1 LNENPAE
8 HIDATELARMA
19 QRSRSHPESAP
30 DAADLHPH
38 LGVCATCRDEYEGL
52 VILNNRLS
60 HMRSAGPVLR
70 RGDCPGPGVWREIAA
85 GLTSSDQT
93 LIHIEHASC
102 CEACGPLLRKA
113 VSEMADLKGEI
124 TDAEQ
129 KRILSLESASVE
141 WQRKLAHRIASM
153 PDAESD
159 RELMA
164 SRSKSW
170 WRYWVTVP
178 RLVFVG
184 GTLAVAVAV
193 GSWIEVQ
200 RHQAPAAERLLA
212 RAYTEKRTLELRIA
226 GADYAPLRVSLGP
239 VASFTSRPPALLKAE
254 ALIGSQL
261 QSHPADPAW
270 LEAKAQADLLEGKYD
285 AAVESLR
292 RGLEIE
298 PNTPVLL
305 VDLATAYFQRALQ
318 EDRKEDLGAAYET
331 LSQALKLRPD
341 DPVALFNRAI
351 VAEHQFLYLQARDDW
366 EHYLRVDSG
375 SEWAE
380 EARNR
385 ADAVREKLKQHESKA
400 VPLLSPEQ
408 FVASARHNDAASGID
423 DRIDEYLN
431 QAVRS
436 WIPAAFPRASAT
448 ANTSASQ
455 ALFFLAK
462 LTAQKHG
469 DPWLSDLLRGSSA
482 PSFAQAAR
490 ALSLA
495 LHSNEAGQYD
505 AALTQASL
513 AEKLFRGS
521 GNTAGVLRAEFEQL
535 FAIQLLHGD
544 DDCRPRATTALEEA
558 EKTSYVWLQ
567 IQLGLEKAVCSFS
580 RSDTGAD
587 EKATDLA
594 MRRAQ
599 KNGYGAL
606 YLRAAMFSADDKNDV
621 GDLAGAIALA
631 DAGLER
637 YWSGEFPPVRG
648 YSLYAELAEVAGSAG
663 ASQPILQVAL
673 WREAVALVDLDEEP
687 LERAMAHKSMAD
699 ASISAGLSEIAEQ
712 NYAEAGRLFAAAP
725 RNNANRAAAL
735 EAEIRTA
742 RTEAQLGQ
750 FDDAIARLTRIQD
763 QIGPHSEA
771 YISQAF
777 YSTLGELQL
786 GRHRESEAE
795 QAYRPALRLAEQKL
809 ASLTS
814 ETERASWGR
823 DAAPVYLGLAE
834 AELLEGREQDSL
846 NMFEWYMGA
855 SQRIGVRGRDGAQ
868 ASRRPTS
875 SFPDPNRLGA
885 RLPLLVNETVLAYGV
900 LPDGLAIWVY
910 DNRGV
915 SAAWIPKS
923 SQDLQD
929 LASAFY
935 AKCAQPDS
943 DASAVR
949 RDGEKLYSLLIA
961 PIEQRLDSKR
971 TLVIE
976 AEGFLARLPFEA
988 LVDPN
993 GHYLVQRGSIV
1004 HSPGPYAEARMHA
1017 EATIT
1022 RDSPALIVG
1031 SDASSPD
1038 AGLFV
1043 IPDIAAGADAIARDF
1058 HASSELKGSEA
1069 TLAAVTKGLSE
1080 ATVFHYAGHATDNFR
1095 HTGLLLQ
1102 NGRASTSGPKT
1113 ARKSARSSAHSGTS
1127 SSAPV
1132 FLDAKAVRSLD
1143 LQKMQL
1149 ALLAACSTDAGVG
1162 GSRGLDSV
1170 AQALQTSG
1178 VPHVVASRWTVD
1190 SVEARVFASGFYTAV
1205 FAGEPVSGAT
1215 RMMSQR
1221 MMSNPQTAHP
1231 FYWAAFA
1238 AYGRP

>member
-1 LNENPAE
+1 
-8 HIDATELARMA
+8 MA
-19 QRSRSHPESAP
+19 QRSGAHPESTL

-38 LGVCATCRDEYEGL
+38 LAVCPMCRDEYEGL
-52 VILNNRLS
+52 VVLDNRLT

-85 GLTSSDQT
+85 GLTPSDQT
-93 LIHIEHASC
+93 LAHIEHASC
-102 CEACGPLLRKA
+102 CEACGPMLRKA

-124 TDAEQ
+124 TEAEQ
-129 KRILSLESASVE
+129 KHILSLESASVD

-153 PDAESD
+153 PGAKSD
-159 RELMA
+159 REFLA
-164 SRSKSW
+164 SRSKPR
-170 WRYWVTVP
+170 WRDWVAVP
-178 RLVFVG
+178 RLAFAG
-184 GTLAVAVAV
+184 AALAMVVAA
-193 GSWIEVQ
+193 GSWYEVQ
-200 RHQAPAAERLLA
+200 RQRPAAAERLLA
-212 RAYTEKRTLELRIA
+212 RAYTEKRTLELRIT
-226 GADYAPLRVSLGP
+226 GASYAPLRVSLGP

-298 PNTPVLL
+298 PNAPVLL
-305 VDLATAYFQRALQ
+305 IDLATAYFQRALQ
-318 EDRKEDLGAAYET
+318 EDRKEDLGSAYET

-351 VAEHQFLYLQARDDW
+351 VAEHQFLYHQARDDW

-408 FVASARHNDAASGID
+408 VGDSAGHPEAVSGID
-423 DRIDEYLN
+423 DRVDEYLN

-436 WIPAAFPRASAT
+436 WIPSAFPGASAT
-448 ANTSASQ
+448 ANTSASR
-455 ALFFLAK
+455 ALFFLAE

-469 DPWLSDLLRGSSA
+469 DPWLSDLLRGSSVR
-482 PSFAQAAR
+482 SFAPAAR
-490 ALSLA
+490 ALSRA
-495 LHSNEAGQYD
+495 LHSNNAGQFD
-505 AALTQASL
+505 SALKQGSV
-513 AEKLFRGS
+513 AEKLFRES

-535 FAIQLLHGD
+535 FATQLLHGD
-544 DDCRPRATTALEEA
+544 EDCRPRAVVALAEA
-558 EKTSYVWLQ
+558 EKTSYAWLQ
-567 IQLGLEKAVCSFS
+567 IQLGLEKAVCSSS

-587 EKATDLA
+587 EKASNLA

-599 KNGYGAL
+599 QSGYRAL
-606 YLRAAMFSADDKNDV
+606 YLRAAVFAADDKHDV
-621 GDLAGAIALA
+621 GDRAGAITIA

-637 YWSGEFPPVRG
+637 YWSGQFPPVRG
-648 YSLYAELAEVAGSAG
+648 YSLYTELAEVAASAG
-663 ASQPILQVAL
+663 VSQPNLQVAL
-673 WREAVALVDLDEEP
+673 WREALALGDLDEEP
-687 LERAMAHKSMAD
+687 LERAVAHKWMAD
-699 ASISAGLSEIAEQ
+699 AAISAGLPEIAEQ
-712 NYAEAGRLFAAAP
+712 NYAEASRLFAAAP
-725 RNNANRAAAL
+725 RNNANREATL
-735 EAEIRTA
+735 ETEIRTA
-742 RTEAQLGQ
+742 RLEARRGH
-750 FDDAIARLTRIQD
+750 FDDATARLTRIQD
-763 QIGPHSEA
+763 QIGPLSEA

-795 QAYRPALRLAEQKL
+795 QAFRPALRLAEQKL
-809 ASLTS
+809 VSLAS
-814 ETERASWGR
+814 ETERASWSQ

-834 AELLEGREQDSL
+834 SELLEGREQDSL

-855 SQRIGVRGRDGAQ
+855 PQRIAMRGRDGAQ
-868 ASRRPTS
+868 PSHKPSS
-875 SFPDPNRLGA
+875 SFPDPNGLAA
-885 RLPLLVNETVLAYGV
+885 RLPLLANQTVLAYGV

-915 SAAWIPKS
+915 SATWIPKS
-923 SQDLQD
+923 LQDLQD

-943 DASAVR
+943 DPRAVR
-949 RDGEKLYSLLIA
+949 RDGKKLYSLLIA
-961 PIEQRLDSKR
+961 PVEQRLDSKR

-988 LVDPN
+988 LVDSN

-1004 HSPGPYAEARMHA
+1004 HSPGPYAEAQMHP

-1031 SDASSPD
+1031 SDASSPE

-1043 IPDIAAGADAIARDF
+1043 IPDVAAGADAIARGF
-1058 HASSELKGSEA
+1058 HASSELNGSEA

-1080 ATVFHYAGHATDNFR
+1080 TTVFHFAGHATDDFS
-1095 HTGLLLQ
+1095 HTGLMLQ
-1102 NGRASTSGPKT
+1102 NEQAATSG
-1113 ARKSARSSAHSGTS
+1113 RRSARSSPHSETS
-1127 SSAPV
+1127 STPV

-1143 LQKMQL
+1143 LPKMQL
-1149 ALLAACSTDAGVG
+1149 ALLAACSTDAGVD

-1178 VPHVVASRWTVD
+1178 VPHVVASRWAVD
-1190 SVEARVFASGFYTAV
+1190 SVEARSFALGFYTAL
-1205 FAGEPVSGAT
+1205 FDGEPVSGAT
-1215 RMMSQR
+1215 RRMSQK
-1221 MMSNPQTAHP
+1221 MMLNPRTAHP

>member
-1 LNENPAE
+1 
-8 HIDATELARMA
+8 M
-19 QRSRSHPESAP
+19 
-30 DAADLHPH
+30 
-38 LGVCATCRDEYEGL
+38 CRDEYEGL
-52 VILNNRLS
+52 VALDNRLT

-85 GLTSSDQT
+85 GLTPSDQT
-93 LIHIEHASC
+93 LAHIEHASC
-102 CEACGPLLRKA
+102 CEACGPMLRKA

-124 TDAEQ
+124 TEAEQ
-129 KRILSLESASVE
+129 KHILSLESASVD

-153 PDAESD
+153 PGAKSD
-159 RELMA
+159 REFLA
-164 SRSKSW
+164 SRSKPR
-170 WRYWVTVP
+170 WRDWVAVP
-178 RLVFVG
+178 RLAFAG
-184 GTLAVAVAV
+184 AALAVVVAA
-193 GSWIEVQ
+193 GSWYEVQ
-200 RHQAPAAERLLA
+200 RQRPAAAERLLA

-226 GADYAPLRVSLGP
+226 GASYAPLRVSLGP

-298 PNTPVLL
+298 PNAPVLL
-305 VDLATAYFQRALQ
+305 IDLATAYFQRALQ
-318 EDRKEDLGAAYET
+318 EDRKEDLGSAYET

-351 VAEHQFLYLQARDDW
+351 VAEHQFLYQQARDDW

-400 VPLLSPEQ
+400 VPLLSPQE
-408 FVASARHNDAASGID
+408 VGDSAGHPEAVSAID
-423 DRIDEYLN
+423 DRVDEYLN

-436 WIPAAFPRASAT
+436 WIPAAFPGAT
-448 ANTSASQ
+448 AAANTSASR
-455 ALFFLAK
+455 ALFFLAE
-462 LTAQKHG
+462 LTAEKHG
-469 DPWLSDLLRGSSA
+469 DPWLSDFLRGSSA
-482 PSFAQAAR
+482 RSFAPAAK
-490 ALSLA
+490 ALSRA
-495 LHSNEAGQYD
+495 LHSNNAGQYD
-505 AALTQASL
+505 SALKQGSV
-513 AEKLFRGS
+513 AEKLFRES
-521 GNTAGVLRAEFEQL
+521 RNTAGALRAEFEQL
-535 FAIQLLHGD
+535 FARQLLHGD
-544 DDCRPRATTALEEA
+544 DDCRPRATLALAEA
-558 EKTSYVWLQ
+558 EKTSYAWLQ

-599 KNGYGAL
+599 KSRYGAL
-606 YLRAAMFSADDKNDV
+606 YLRAAVFAADDKRDV
-621 GDLAGAIALA
+621 GDQAGAITLA

-663 ASQPILQVAL
+663 ASQPNLQVAL

-687 LERAMAHKSMAD
+687 LERALAHKSMGD
-699 ASISAGLSEIAEQ
+699 AAISAGLPEIAEQ
-712 NYAEAGRLFAAAP
+712 NYAEASRLFAAAP
-725 RNNANRAAAL
+725 RNDANREATL
-735 EAEIRTA
+735 ETEIRTA
-742 RTEAQLGQ
+742 RLEARLGH
-750 FDDAIARLTRIQD
+750 FDDAVARLIRIQD
-763 QIGPHSEA
+763 QIEPFSDA
-771 YISQAF
+771 YIPQAY

-795 QAYRPALRLAEQKL
+795 QAFRAALRLAEKKL
-809 ASLTS
+809 VSLSS
-814 ETERASWGR
+814 ETERTSWSQ

-846 NMFEWYMGA
+846 DMFEWYMGA
-855 SQRIGVRGRDGAQ
+855 PQRIATRRRDWAQ
-868 ASRRPTS
+868 ASPKPSS
-875 SFPDPNRLGA
+875 SFPAPNHLVF
-885 RLPLLVNETVLAYGV
+885 RLPLLVNQTVLAYGV

-915 SAAWIPKS
+915 SVTWIPNS
-923 SQDLQD
+923 SQDLKE

-935 AKCAQPDS
+935 ARCAEPDS
-943 DASAVR
+943 DPRSVR
-949 RDGEKLYSLLIA
+949 RDGQKLYSLLIA
-961 PIEQRLDSKR
+961 PVEPRLDSKR

-976 AEGFLARLPFEA
+976 AEGILARLPFEA
-988 LVDPN
+988 LVDSS
-993 GHYLVQRGSIV
+993 GHYLVERGPIV
-1004 HSPGPYAEARMHA
+1004 HSPGAYAEAQMHP

-1031 SDASSPD
+1031 SGASSPE

-1043 IPDIAAGADAIARDF
+1043 IPDIAAGTDAIARGF
-1058 HASSELKGSEA
+1058 HASSELNGSEA

-1080 ATVFHYAGHATDNFR
+1080 ATVFHFAGHATDDFS
-1095 HTGLLLQ
+1095 HTGLMLQ
-1102 NGRASTSGPKT
+1102 NGQAATSG
-1113 ARKSARSSAHSGTS
+1113 RRSARSSSHSETS
-1127 SSAPV
+1127 STPV

-1178 VPHVVASRWTVD
+1178 VPHVVASRWAVD
-1190 SVEARVFASGFYTAV
+1190 SVEARSFASGFYAAV
-1205 FAGEPVSGAT
+1205 LGGEPVSGAT
-1215 RMMSQR
+1215 RLMSQR
-1221 MMSNPQTAHP
+1221 MMSNPRTAHP

>member
-1 LNENPAE
+1 MAE
-8 HIDATELARMA
+8 
-19 QRSRSHPESAP
+19 RSGPHPESAL
-30 DAADLHPH
+30 DAADVHPH
-38 LGVCATCRDEYEGL
+38 LAVCATCRDEYQGL
-52 VILNNRLS
+52 VILDNRLT

-70 RGDCPGPGVWREIAA
+70 RGDCPSSGVWREIAA
-85 GLTSSDQT
+85 GLTPSDQT
-93 LIHIEHASC
+93 LAHIEHASC
-102 CEACGPLLRKA
+102 CEACGPLLRQA

-124 TDAEQ
+124 TEAEQ
-129 KRILSLESASVE
+129 KHILSLESASVE
-141 WQRKLAHRIASM
+141 WQLRLAHRMAATQRS
-153 PDAESD
+153 DAEGKL
-159 RELMA
+159 RG
-164 SRSKSW
+164 SKSRAW
-170 WRYWVTVP
+170 WRQWVAVP
-178 RLVFVG
+178 RLAFVG
-184 GTLAVAVAV
+184 ATLAVVVAA
-193 GSWIEVQ
+193 GSWYEVQ
-200 RHQAPAAERLLA
+200 RQRPATAERLLA

-239 VASFTSRPPALLKAE
+239 AASFTSRPPALLKAE

-305 VDLATAYFQRALQ
+305 IDLATAYFQRALQ
-318 EDRKEDLGAAYET
+318 EDRKEDLGSAYEA

-351 VAEHQFLYLQARDDW
+351 VAEHQFLYQQARDDW

-385 ADAVREKLKQHESKA
+385 ANAVREKLNQHENKA
-400 VPLLSPEQ
+400 IPLLSPEQ
-408 FVASARHNDAASGID
+408 FGTSAGHADAASGID

-436 WIPAAFPRASAT
+436 WIPSAFPGANETANASA
-448 ANTSASQ
+448 SR
-455 ALFFLAK
+455 ALFFLAE

-469 DPWLSDLLRGSSA
+469 DAWLSDFLRGSSA
-482 PSFAQAAR
+482 PSFAVAAR
-490 ALSLA
+490 ALARA
-495 LHSNEAGQYD
+495 LHSNEVGQYD
-505 AALTQASL
+505 AALNQAGL
-513 AEKLFRGS
+513 AEKLFRRS

-535 FAIQLLHGD
+535 FATQLLHAG
-544 DDCRPRATTALEEA
+544 DDCRPQAIVALA
-558 EKTSYVWLQ
+558 ESERTSYAWLQ
-567 IQLGLEKAVCSFS
+567 IQLGLEKAVCSSS

-599 KNGYGAL
+599 KNGYSAL
-606 YLRAAMFSADDKNDV
+606 YLRAAMFAADDKNDV
-621 GDLAGAIALA
+621 GDRAGAITLA

-637 YWSGEFPPVRG
+637 YWSGQFPPVRG
-648 YSLYAELAEVAGSAG
+648 YSLYAELAEVAGSAT
-663 ASQPILQVAL
+663 ASKPNLQVAF
-673 WREAVALVDLDEEP
+673 WREAVALVDLEEDS

-699 ASISAGLSEIAEQ
+699 AAISAGLPEIAEQ
-712 NYAEAGRLFAAAP
+712 NYAEAGRLLAAAP
-725 RNNANRAAAL
+725 RNNANRVAAV
-735 EAEIRTA
+735 ETEIRSA
-742 RTEAQLGQ
+742 RTEARLGH
-750 FDDAIARLTRIQD
+750 FDDAIARLTRVQD
-763 QIGPHSEA
+763 QIGPVSEP

-795 QAYRPALRLAEQKL
+795 QAFRPALRLAEQKL

-814 ETERASWGR
+814 ETERTSWSQDAS
-823 DAAPVYLGLAE
+823 PVYLGLAE
-834 AELLEGREQDSL
+834 SELLEGREQDSL

-855 SQRIGVRGRDGAQ
+855 PQRVRGREEPQ
-868 ASRRPTS
+868 PSREPS
-875 SFPDPNRLGA
+875 SPFPDPNRLA
-885 RLPLLVNETVLAYGV
+885 TRLPLLTNQTVLAYGV
-900 LPDGLAIWVY
+900 LPDGLAIWIY

-915 SAAWIPKS
+915 SATWIPKS
-923 SQDLQD
+923 PRDLQD

-935 AKCAQPDS
+935 AKCAEPDS
-943 DASAVR
+943 DPSALR
-949 RDGEKLYSLLIA
+949 RDGEKLYSLLVA
-961 PIEQRLDSKR
+961 PVEQRLDSRR

-976 AEGFLARLPFEA
+976 ADGFLARLPFEA
-988 LVDPN
+988 LVDST
-993 GHYLVQRGSIV
+993 GRYLVQRGSIV
-1004 HSPGPYAEARMHA
+1004 HSPGPYAEAEMHP
-1017 EATIT
+1017 ETTIT
-1022 RDSPALIVG
+1022 RDSPALVVG
-1031 SDASSPD
+1031 SDASSPE

-1043 IPDIAAGADAIARDF
+1043 IPDIAAGADAIARGF
-1058 HASSELKGSEA
+1058 HTSSELNGSEV
-1069 TLAAVTKGLSE
+1069 TLATVTKGLSE
-1080 ATVFHYAGHATDNFR
+1080 AAVFHFAGHATDNFS
-1095 HTGLLLQ
+1095 HTGLMLRSGDRQ
-1102 NGRASTSGPKT
+1102 ISTPALAGAP
-1113 ARKSARSSAHSGTS
+1113 AHSGAS
-1127 SSAPV
+1127 SLAPV

-1149 ALLAACSTDAGVG
+1149 ALLAACSTDAGVD

-1178 VPHVVASRWTVD
+1178 VPHVVASRWAVD
-1190 SVEARVFASGFYTAV
+1190 SVEARVFASGFYNAV
-1205 FAGEPVSGAT
+1205 FSGEQVSGAT
-1215 RMMSQR
+1215 RLMSQR